1 MPGGGEASEGE
12 GSVCTFVSG
21 LETGERTGPREAQ
34 SDDGQSQA
42 GQGRSNTGG
51 LGVSCDKIR
60 AIQVIKLI
68 S

>member
-51 LGVSCDKIR
+51 QGGNL
-60 AIQVIKLI
+60 
-68 S
+68 

>member
-51 LGVSCDKIR
+51 QWGL
-60 AIQVIKLI
+60 L
-68 S
+68 